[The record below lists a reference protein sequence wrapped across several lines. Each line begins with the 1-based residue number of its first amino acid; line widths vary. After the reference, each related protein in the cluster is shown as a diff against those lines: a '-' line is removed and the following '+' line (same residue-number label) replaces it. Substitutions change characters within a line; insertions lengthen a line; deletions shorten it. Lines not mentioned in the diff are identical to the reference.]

1 MESLQPLSKIEQDT
15 IFQVGAEMGR
25 RFAESMGA
33 CLSLDHSPEVV
44 SSTVKAWDEKFRT
57 NLKELMA
64 MTPEELERHE
74 KHRQELERKE
84 QTRRDYERAKRK
96 LHDAQWTLR
105 RARDAAMKEG
115 MIL

>member
-25 RFAESMGA
+25 RLAESMGA

-44 SSTVKAWDEKFRT
+44 QSAVERWDMEYRAQIRNT
-57 NLKELMA
+57 LA
-64 MTPEELERHE
+64 MTPEEYDRHV
-74 KHRQELERKE
+74 KHRQDLERKE

-105 RARDAAMKEG
+105 HARDAAMKEG
-115 MIL
+115 VL